1 MLNRWSLLGA
11 GVFMA
16 GAVLIAQ
23 TPPSGPAPAPSPT
36 GHGHGHGHSHGTA
49 AAKPASASAPADVAE
64 ARHVNMWSQIT
75 HAIAVVHPTKGHQA
89 SGTVRFITV
98 PTGVRVIAEITG
110 LSPNGVHG
118 FHIHEWGDCSAP
130 DATSAGSHY
139 NPDGHPHGGP
149 HDAVRHAGDFGNL
162 QADAQGNAKLDFVVD
177 NITIAGL
184 KNPVIGR
191 SVIVHVK
198 ADDLKSQPTGDAG
211 GRIGCGV
218 IGIAKPTAP

>member
-1 MLNRWSLLGA
+1 MLNRWSLLGS
-11 GVFMA
+11 GLFMA
-16 GAVLIAQ
+16 AAVLIAQ
-23 TPPSGPAPAPSPT
+23 TMPPQAAPAQ
-36 GHGHGHGHSHGTA
+36 HGGPQHGA
-49 AAKPASASAPADVAE
+49 AAPHATPGAATPHAAHAE
-64 ARHVNMWSQIT
+64 AKHVHMWERVT
-75 HAIAVVHPTKGHQA
+75 HAIAVVHPTQGHTA

-98 PTGVRVIAEITG
+98 PNGVRVIAEITG

-118 FHIHEWGDCSAP
+118 FHVHEWGDCSAP

-149 HDAVRHAGDFGNL
+149 HDTVRHAGDFGNL
-162 QADAQGNAKLDFVVD
+162 QADAQGNAKLDMVFD
-177 NITIAGL
+177 NISVAGIR
-184 KNPVIGR
+184 NPVIGR

-218 IGIAKPTAP
+218 IGVAKATP